1 MPALPD
7 VPNMLKIEHLMSVGN
22 DGSAMV
28 RWFVEYS
35 GSAPSDSVC
44 NSVASAL
51 AAAWATNLA
60 PLANTDVI
68 LNEITVTDLTSPT
81 SGRGVWSGSHAG
93 TRSTTTLPGA
103 TTTLPGATAV
113 LVNMPI
119 ARRYRGG
126 KPRIFFPPPVDTD
139 LFSPAEYNAAFVTA
153 ATTGVEAFFSGI
165 EALTPGTMTSLTH
178 VNLSYYKGFTNYT
191 PPSGRAR
198 AVPTY
203 RPEALHDDITGY
215 SVKEIIGSQRRR
227 RTSTTP

>member
-1 MPALPD
+1 MAAVPLPD
-7 VPNMLKIEHLMSVGN
+7 VPCVRVRLIYNTQASKAAGNRFYVSYAGAAPSAATLNTLATSIEGLW
-22 DGSAMV
+22 GSAIAPLIAT
-28 RWFVEYS
+28 EYS
-35 GSAPSDSVC
+35 
-44 NSVASAL
+44 
-51 AAAWATNLA
+51 
-60 PLANTDVI
+60 
-68 LNEITVTDLTSPT
+68 LNEVDVLDIATDA
-81 SGRGVWSGSHAG
+81 GASGSWTGEEAG
-93 TRSTTTLPGA
+93 TRSGTGLPDQC
-103 TTTLPGATAV
+103 AV
-113 LVNMPI
+113 NIEFDI